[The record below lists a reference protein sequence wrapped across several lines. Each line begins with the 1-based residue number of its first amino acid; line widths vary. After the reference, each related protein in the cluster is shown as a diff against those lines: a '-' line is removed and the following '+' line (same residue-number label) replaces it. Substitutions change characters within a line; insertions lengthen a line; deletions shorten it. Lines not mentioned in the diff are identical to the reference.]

1 MKGTVTY
8 QNIEGG
14 FWGIRGDDNVEYL
27 PVNGLPS
34 DVRRDGTRISF
45 EPEAASGISL
55 MMWGRPVNVRSVK
68 AITPNRGEQLQNDL
82 TQS

>member
-45 EPEAASGISL
+45 EPEPASGISL
-55 MMWGRPVNVRSVK
+55 MMWGRPVNVRRVE
-68 AITPNRGEQLQNDL
+68 AISTNRGERMRNDPARP
-82 TQS
+82 